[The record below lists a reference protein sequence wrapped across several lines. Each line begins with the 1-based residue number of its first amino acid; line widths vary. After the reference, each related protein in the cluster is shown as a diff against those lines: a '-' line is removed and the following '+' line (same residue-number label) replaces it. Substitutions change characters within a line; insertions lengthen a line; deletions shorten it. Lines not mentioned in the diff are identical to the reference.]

1 MMRKPFTTYPCTAL
15 LFFFLLLCSG
25 PLAHAQIGKV
35 ESEDRMIVGSSAES
49 RLVMPYLEYLEVIGK
64 PGYYRLWYRDE
75 VYARDKIKSLDF
87 QASDMELSYLYRVFK
102 EGFSTRRQRLTVGEG
117 RIITMRPGR
126 RGGPMM
132 VTVYYEDES
141 KGAFFL
147 EETEL
152 ESLLGKYQE
161 TVPE

>member
-1 MMRKPFTTYPCTAL
+1 MRKLFTTYPCTG
-15 LFFFLLLCSG
+15 LLLCCLMSFSG
-25 PLAHAQIGKV
+25 HLAHGQIGKV

-49 RLVMPYLEYLEVIGK
+49 RLVLPYLEYTEVIGK

-75 VYARDKIKSLDF
+75 VYARDKIRSLDF
-87 QASDMELSYLYRVFK
+87 HASDLELSYLYQVFK
-102 EGFSTRRQRLTVGEG
+102 EGFSTRRQRLQVGDG

-132 VTVYYEDES
+132 VTVYYEDDT

-161 TVPE
+161 PSPE